1 MANEV
6 EINMLD
12 EFSMD
17 PAADENVDSTES
29 APTSES
35 NLVSESGYGTDKGLT
50 KRELSSSHIVLS
62 DATFQIF
69 LSNFLKYHNSVS
81 FQREVLTSVNNNDMY
96 VNRQNMRRKFAMIVL
111 ICLVLA
117 FILSCVLILTLTRT
131 KIRHVGNLRKQ
142 NRTSIWSGI
151 DPRHLFFKDSDFTI
165 KKPVEDMTLGQ
176 FVKIHTDLNNTM
188 RKNTS
193 WKYDH

>member
-1 MANEV
+1 MSQSGHV
-6 EINMLD
+6 EGRHHVPHTSSKRQLKLLPDAGFNR
-12 EFSMD
+12 
-17 PAADENVDSTES
+17 AS
-29 APTSES
+29 AKS
-35 NLVSESGYGTDKGLT
+35 
-50 KRELSSSHIVLS
+50 
-62 DATFQIF
+62 
-69 LSNFLKYHNSVS
+69 
-81 FQREVLTSVNNNDMY
+81 NNNDMY